1 MLTDNEKKYFIDEAY
16 LSFRDRCVEVK
27 QYMSFVSLIGDNGYD
42 HLAAVNGGVAP
53 GGILQPLIK
62 IDRDLEKTLRSS
74 GLLLLYNLVEATMS
88 NAIDAIHKVIKEEGV
103 SYYGLSDNLQKIT
116 ANHFKRAVNG
126 DINNVFDEND
136 HPISMAMVYIGYD
149 KEGLFSGNIDCRE
162 IKKAAKKYGF
172 HSPRPDS
179 ENRVISQILFNIKDK
194 RNALAHG
201 RNSFLECGQDI
212 APDALPLMAHHTI
225 VYLRA
230 ILWSVSHYIR
240 TGGYKKL

>member
-1 MLTDNEKKYFIDEAY
+1 MLTVDQKQYFIDEAY
-16 LSFRDRCVEVK
+16 LSFRDRCAEVK

-42 HLAAVNGGVAP
+42 HLASVDSGILTGGVV
-53 GGILQPLIK
+53 QPLIK

-74 GLLLLYNLVEATMS
+74 GLLLIYNLVEATMS

-103 SYYGLSDNLQKIT
+103 SYYGLSDNLKKIT
-116 ANHFKRAVNG
+116 ATHFKRAVNG
-126 DINNVFDEND
+126 DIKKVFDEND
-136 HPISMAMVYIGYD
+136 HPISIAMAYVGYD
-149 KEGLFSGNIDCRE
+149 KKGLFSGNIDCKAIR
-162 IKKAAKKYGF
+162 KAADKYGF
-172 HSPRPDS
+172 HSPMPDS
-179 ENRVISQILFNIKDK
+179 ENRVISQVLYNIKDK

-240 TGGYKKL
+240 TDGYKKP